1 MKMIE
6 WNTLKLDLKK
16 LFNFQGEKDYLSK
29 LVANFE
35 ELEQKGKNIPFK
47 ITGLRRKGFIIKAA
61 GLFGFISFDHMPWK
75 YENHNAW
82 NAVFPS
88 IKGKIFFGKTHQFQK
103 KPLSLILNGEIP
115 QFKKIELNETDKY
128 KGIIINKTKYG
139 LFIDFGY
146 HFNWDCGSIV
156 GMVHKSNFAPIE
168 TFEKLEIGET
178 TEVFF
183 LGSNNKEQLLFGDNN
198 VSKEW
203 LNGEVEKLV
212 GEILPVKIIKT
223 NDDKTDYLVNEKYNA
238 TLPTIN
244 SIYPTN
250 KKIIKSAIKNFKNGD
265 LIHCEILK
273 VNKLNKTLQLKWDFA
288 HEIEGI
294 ISRMTIE
301 ESKPKN
307 QIKEFRNRSNSVENI
322 ADTNVIEKLNLI
334 GKTVKVEVI
343 KKEDNLGRISNKYKI
358 ENKYSGK
365 LILSNDNYKIST
377 KEKKRIEKNLQ
388 DGEILDCQVLSV
400 DKNQISINWKL
411 MDEELL
417 RFIKV

>member
-1 MKMIE
+1 MI
-6 WNTLKLDLKK
+6 
-16 LFNFQGEKDYLSK
+16 
-29 LVANFE
+29 
-35 ELEQKGKNIPFK
+35 
-47 ITGLRRKGFIIKAA
+47 
-61 GLFGFISFDHMPWK
+61 
-75 YENHNAW
+75 
-82 NAVFPS
+82 
-88 IKGKIFFGKTHQFQK
+88 
-103 KPLSLILNGEIP
+103 
-115 QFKKIELNETDKY
+115 
-128 KGIIINKTKYG
+128 
-139 LFIDFGY
+139 
-146 HFNWDCGSIV
+146 
-156 GMVHKSNFAPIE
+156 HKSNFAPIE

-178 TEVFF
+178 MEVFF

-212 GEILPVKIIKT
+212 GEILPVRIIKT
-223 NDDKTDYLVNEKYNA
+223 NDGKTDYIVNEKYNA
-238 TLPTIN
+238 TLATIN

-250 KKIIKSAIKNFKNGD
+250 RKIIKSAIKNFKNGD
-265 LIHCEILK
+265 LIHCEISK

-307 QIKEFRNRSNSVENI
+307 QIKEFRNRSNPVENI
-322 ADTNVIEKLNLI
+322 ADTNVIEKLDLI
-334 GKTVKVEVI
+334 GKTVKVAVI
-343 KKEDNLGRISNKYKI
+343 KKEDNFGRISNKYKI

-365 LILSNDNYKIST
+365 LILSNDNYKISA
-377 KEKKRIEKNLQ
+377 KEKKQIEKNLQ

-417 RFIKV
+417 RFIKE